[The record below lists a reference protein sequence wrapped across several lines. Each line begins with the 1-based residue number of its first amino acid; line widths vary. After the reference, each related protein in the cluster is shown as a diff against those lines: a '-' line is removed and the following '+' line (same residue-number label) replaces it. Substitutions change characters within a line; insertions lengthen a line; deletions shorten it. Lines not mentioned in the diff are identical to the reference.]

1 MELNNKQTLTR
12 VREFI
17 SMALEDKMRG
27 HSDVSLNNVLVFE
40 LGSCSYDRDGS
51 NATFRLNVRVKG
63 AKTREEKQLN
73 SFADLDDIDINKTW
87 KEGTREFKL
96 CGYNTKA
103 PKFPYLMKDINSSGS
118 QTYKIATSTA
128 KRWFPSDSVVT
139 AL

>member
-1 MELNNKQTLTR
+1 MELNNKQTLRTLR
-12 VREFI
+12 DRI
-17 SMALEDKMRG
+17 DNALKNIY
-27 HSDVSLNNVLVFE
+27 SDVFVFE

-51 NATFRLNVRVKG
+51 NATFKLNVRVKG

-73 SFADLDDIDINKTW
+73 TFADLDDIDINKTW
-87 KEGTREFKL
+87 TEGTRKFKL

-118 QTYKIATSTA
+118 QTYKIGTSTA

>member
-1 MELNNKQTLTR
+1 MELNNKQTLKTL
-12 VREFI
+12 REFI
-17 SMALEDKMRG
+17 DKALQDMRG
-27 HSDVSLNNVLVFE
+27 HNQMIMSTMYHFE
-40 LGSCSYDRDGS
+40 LGSCTYERDGS
-51 NATFRLNVRVKG
+51 NATFKLNVRVKG

-73 SFADLDDIDINKTW
+73 TFADLDDIDINKTW
-87 KEGTREFKL
+87 TEGTRKFKL

-118 QTYKIATSTA
+118 QTYKIGTSTA

>member
-1 MELNNKQTLTR
+1 MELNNKQTLRTLREQIENALKDR
-12 VREFI
+12 V
-17 SMALEDKMRG
+17 
-27 HSDVSLNNVLVFE
+27 VLVELIFE

-51 NATFRLNVRVKG
+51 NATFKLNVRVKG

-87 KEGTREFKL
+87 TEGTRKFKL

-103 PKFPYLMKDINSSGS
+103 PKFPYLMKDINSSGT

-128 KRWFPSDSVVT
+128 KRWFPKEC
-139 AL
+139 A

>member
-1 MELNNKQTLTR
+1 MELNNKQTLRTLR
-12 VREFI
+12 DRI
-17 SMALEDKMRG
+17 DNALKNIY
-27 HSDVSLNNVLVFE
+27 SDVFEFE
-40 LGSCSYDRDGS
+40 LGSCTYDRDGS
-51 NATFRLNVRVKG
+51 NATFKLNVRVKG
-63 AKTREEKQLN
+63 AKTREEKQLK

-87 KEGTREFKL
+87 TEGTRKFKL

-118 QTYKIATSTA
+118 QTYKIGTSTA

>member
-1 MELNNKQTLTR
+1 MELNNKQTLKTLR
-12 VREFI
+12 DRI
-17 SMALEDKMRG
+17 DNALKNIY
-27 HSDVSLNNVLVFE
+27 SDVFEFE
-40 LGSCSYDRDGS
+40 LGSCTYDRDGS
-51 NATFRLNVRVKG
+51 NATFKLNVRVKG

-73 SFADLDDIDINKTW
+73 TFADLDDIDINKTW
-87 KEGTREFKL
+87 TEGTRKFKL

-118 QTYKIATSTA
+118 QTYKIGTSTA

>member
-1 MELNNKQTLTR
+1 MELNNKQTLRTLR
-12 VREFI
+12 DRI
-17 SMALEDKMRG
+17 DNALKNIY
-27 HSDVSLNNVLVFE
+27 SDVFEFE
-40 LGSCSYDRDGS
+40 LGSCTYDRDGS
-51 NATFRLNVRVKG
+51 NATFKLNVRVKG

-73 SFADLDDIDINKTW
+73 TFADLDDIDINKTW
-87 KEGTREFKL
+87 TEGTRKFKL

-118 QTYKIATSTA
+118 QTYKIGTSTA

>member
-1 MELNNKQTLTR
+1 MELNNKQTLKTL
-12 VREFI
+12 REFI
-17 SMALEDKMRG
+17 DKALQDMRG
-27 HSDVSLNNVLVFE
+27 HNQMIMSTMYHFE

-51 NATFRLNVRVKG
+51 NATFKLNVRVKG

-73 SFADLDDIDINKTW
+73 TFADLDDIDINKTW
-87 KEGTREFKL
+87 TEGTREFKL

-118 QTYKIATSTA
+118 QTYKIGTSTA